1 MARFTRAEIRAI
13 LGEANTDD
21 IENRLIALH
30 LAVVDP
36 LKDDI
41 QRFKAD
47 SERLEGVQK
56 ELDAL
61 KAKGSSD
68 FEQKYNDEHKAFL
81 DYKAQIEN
89 EKGLAQK
96 EALVRAYFESK
107 GITGKN
113 LDIAMRGASKE
124 IETIQLADGKI
135 TDASVL
141 DALVAGD
148 YAGLVVA
155 TSTKG
160 AQTATP
166 PTGSGNKTGAQM
178 TRAEIA
184 QIKDTTQRQRAY
196 AELLAAESAK

>member
-13 LGEANTDD
+13 LGDANTDE

-36 LKDDI
+36 LKDDL
-41 QRFKAD
+41 QKYKAD
-47 SERLEGVQK
+47 SERLTDVQK
-56 ELDAL
+56 ELDGL
-61 KAKGSSD
+61 KANNGDD
-68 FEQKYNDEHKAFL
+68 FKAKYESEHSAFE
-81 DYKAQIEN
+81 DYKKAVQA
-89 EKGLAQK
+89 EKDNAIK
-96 EALVRAYFESK
+96 ADLVRAYFEEK

-124 IETIQLADGKI
+124 IEAIKLEDGKI
-135 TDASVL
+135 TDVSEL
-141 DALVAGD
+141 DALIAGD
-148 YAGLVVA
+148 YSGLVVE

-160 AQTATP
+160 APTATP
-166 PTGSGNKTGAQM
+166 PTGSGNKSGAQM

-184 QIKDTTQRQRAY
+184 QIKDTAQRQRAY